1 MCSKAKHAQ
10 RSHCT
15 YRIRKWAARY
25 FCNYNLTKEERKA
38 METLWRMRMGGSN
51 IVTDEKE

>member
-15 YRIRKWAARY
+15 YRFRKWAARY
-25 FCNYNLTKEERKA
+25 FCNYSLTKEERKA
-38 METLWRMRMGGSN
+38 IEALWRMRMGGSN